1 MVVKQCG
8 TEAGGG
14 ERWVWLSR
22 CLVRCDGCQAGLGD
36 FGFGIL
42 GKTEEGE
49 SGERSRD
56 CDIKREKQFK
66 YKSDFFCRRKNQI

>member
-8 TEAGGG
+8 TAAGGG

-42 GKTEEGE
+42 GKTEE

-66 YKSDFFCRRKNQI
+66 YKSDFFCRKENQI